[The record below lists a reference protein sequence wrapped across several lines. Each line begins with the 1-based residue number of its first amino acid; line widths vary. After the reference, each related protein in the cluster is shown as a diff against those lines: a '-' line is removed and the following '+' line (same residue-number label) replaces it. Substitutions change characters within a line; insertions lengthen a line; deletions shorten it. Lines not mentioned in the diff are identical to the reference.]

1 MTTSTPDER
10 RFPEGFVWGAAT
22 AAHQIEGN
30 NVNSDLWFLENLDP
44 SIYVERSG
52 DACDSYHRY
61 GEDIAFLAG
70 VGLGCYRFSIEWA
83 RIEPSR
89 GHVSP
94 AELDH
99 YRRVIECC
107 HTHGVAPAVTFFHG
121 SAPRWFAEAGGWLN
135 PDAPELF
142 ARFCAAGT
150 EALGDGMAFAFTIN
164 EPQVG
169 RVFRCIPGADAYFT
183 RQDALS
189 RQVLSSAA
197 SKLGAERFATMDHPD
212 LDAMTPQ
219 LLEGHEKAFA
229 AIKAERGSLPVG
241 VTLSVTDFQP
251 GGEGSP
257 YEAVREHAY
266 GEWLDAAVRAGDFT
280 GVQSYRTIRIPGSGP
295 DFAPLPVLPF
305 TEPGDLFAEMQRPEA
320 LRNTVE
326 YVHARTNKP
335 VFVTENGLESEN
347 DERRIWFID
356 AALAGLLEAVEAG
369 VPVLGYLH
377 WSLIDNFEWTR
388 GYAPKY
394 GLASVDRTTF
404 VRTPKPS
411 AAHLG
416 EIATRNVLPSG
427 ALG

>member
-1 MTTSTPDER
+1 MTTSAPVER
-10 RFPEGFVWGAAT
+10 RFPDGFFWGAAT

-30 NVNSDLWFLENLDP
+30 NVNSDLWFLENLEP
-44 SIYVERSG
+44 SIFAERSG

-61 GEDIAFLAG
+61 PEDIAFLAG
-70 VGLGCYRFSIEWA
+70 LGLSCYRFSIEWS

-89 GHVSP
+89 GHFSA

-99 YRRVIECC
+99 YKRMIECC
-107 HTHGVAPAVTFFHG
+107 HGFGVSPAVTFFHG

-142 ARFCAAGT
+142 ARFCAAGSA
-150 EALGDGMAFAFTIN
+150 ALGDGMAFAFTIN

-169 RVFRCIPGADAYFT
+169 RVFRGIPGAEAYF
-183 RQDALS
+183 RDQDEISNRVHAT
-189 RQVLSSAA
+189 AA
-197 SKLGAERFATMDHPD
+197 SLLGAERFATLDHPD
-212 LDAMTPQ
+212 LDAMMPQ
-219 LLEGHEKAFA
+219 LLTGHEKSFA
-229 AIKAERGSLPVG
+229 AIKAERGALPVG

-257 YEAVREHAY
+257 YEEVRERAD

-280 GVQSYRTIRIPGSGP
+280 GVQNYRTVRIPGTGP
-295 DFAPLPVLPF
+295 DFPPLPVMPF
-305 TEPGDLFAEMQRPEA
+305 TEPGDRFAEMQRPEA
-320 LRNTVE
+320 LRNSVQ
-326 YVHARTNKP
+326 YVHAKTAKP

-347 DERRIWFID
+347 DQRRIWFID
-356 AALAGLLEAVEAG
+356 AALAGVHDAVEAG

-377 WSLIDNFEWTR
+377 WSLMDNFEWTR
-388 GYAPKY
+388 GYGPKY

-404 VRTPKPS
+404 VRRPKPS

-416 EIATRNVLPSG
+416 TIASRN
-427 ALG
+427 AL